1 MHFVVISILC
11 SVGVSILIKLAR
23 RRELSYLQ
31 LIVWNYPVSI
41 LCSYF
46 FLNVD
51 LKDSEFTNLPW
62 TVYIALGILLPS
74 IFVYIANTIRYSG
87 IAIAEVAQRVSLFI
101 PLLAAGFLFNEQ
113 ISTNKML
120 GIVLGFLAIA
130 LCVGWQ
136 KGPTTT
142 NDAKRYWQ
150 YPLLVFLGMG
160 VIDVLFKKVA
170 TYTAVPYTNS
180 LFFIFVIAF
189 FIALL
194 YLLFWLKFK
203 KHSFDWKAIF
213 WGMGLGVLNFGNILF
228 YMKAHKALPENPSV
242 VFTAMNIGVMS
253 LGAVVGVLVFG
264 EKLSRINKLGVLLAI
279 VAVLI
284 ITINE

>member
-1 MHFVVISILC
+1 MHFVLISILC

-23 RRELSYLQ
+23 RRKVSYLQ
-31 LIVWNYPVSI
+31 LIVWNYPISI

-46 FLNVD
+46 FLNVNLSHFELTD
-51 LKDSEFTNLPW
+51 LPW
-62 TVYIALGILLPS
+62 SVYIALGVLLPS
-74 IFVYIANTIRYSG
+74 IFVYIAKTIRYSG

-101 PLLAAGFLFNEQ
+101 PLLAAGLLFHEQ
-113 ISTNKML
+113 ISINRIL
-120 GIVLGFLAIA
+120 GIALGFLAIA

-136 KGPTTT
+136 KGASATK
-142 NDAKRYWQ
+142 DAKNYWL

-170 TYTAVPYTNS
+170 TYTTVSYTNS
-180 LFFIFVIAF
+180 LFIIFVIAF

-194 YLLFWLKFK
+194 YLFFWLKLK
-203 KHSFDWKAIF
+203 KHRFDWKAIF
-213 WGMGLGVLNFGNILF
+213 WGMSLGVLNFGNILF
-228 YMKAHKALPENPSV
+228 YMKAHKALPDNPSV

-264 EKLSRINKLGVLLAI
+264 EKLSKINKLGLLLAI

>member
-23 RRELSYLQ
+23 RREVSYLQ

>member
-1 MHFVVISILC
+1 MHFVLISILC

-23 RRELSYLQ
+23 RREVSYLQ

-41 LCSYF
+41 LFSYL
-46 FLNVD
+46 FLDVN
-51 LKDSEFTNLPW
+51 LKHFEFTELPW
-62 TVYIALGILLPS
+62 SVYIALGVLLPS
-74 IFVYIANTIRYSG
+74 IFVYIAKTIRYSG

-101 PLLAAGFLFNEQ
+101 PLLAAGFLFNEE
-113 ISTNKML
+113 ISFNKML
-120 GIVLGFLAIA
+120 GIALGFLAIA
-130 LCVGWQ
+130 MCVGWQ
-136 KGPTTT
+136 KGTTT
-142 NDAKRYWQ
+142 TKSAKKYWQ

-170 TYTAVPYTNS
+170 TYTTVPYANS

-194 YLLFWLKFK
+194 YLLFWLKVK
-203 KHSFDWKAIF
+203 KHQFDWKAMF

-228 YMKAHKALPENPSV
+228 YMRAHKALPDNPSV
-242 VFTAMNIGVMS
+242 VFTAMNIGVMG
-253 LGAVVGVLVFG
+253 LGAVVGVLIFR
-264 EKLSRINKLGVLLAI
+264 EKLSKINKLGLLLAI